1 MKKGLVFALL
11 ALGLIVAPANAK
23 EKIVWFD
30 TYDVNHDGCWNFD
43 EFEAANQHYIVTHP
57 TEVKITT
64 KELYRQFDDL
74 DVDHAA
80 VAKIEQVKT
89 YHTWE

>member
-11 ALGLIVAPANAK
+11 ALGLIAAPAIAK

-30 TYDVNHDGCWNFD
+30 TYDVNHDGLWTYD
-43 EFEAANQHYIVTHP
+43 EFAAANDHYILTHP
-57 TEVKITT
+57 KEVKITT
-64 KELYRQFDDL
+64 KELHRQFDDW
-74 DVDHAA
+74 DVDHSG
-80 VAKIEQVKT
+80 VVKIEQVKT